1 VQQKLLSNV
10 RLASAS
16 ILLLGLVGSHLA
28 KAATSPSTA
37 ETTQTIVVHDDDIVP
52 LHASLKETT
61 LIVLP
66 EREKAMG
73 VFCGD
78 KSYWNVD
85 VIPGAERY
93 VAVKPS
99 KAGISTDIHIVT
111 DRNNSYTL
119 KATEGG
125 DGPVDLKLFLK
136 PADTFSL
143 SGPPAF
149 VPAAEMD
156 RLKQQVTEAQAELK
170 KVQEASAV
178 KVKTEADQ
186 LRADYPDS
194 LRFHYRFKR
203 GKPFNVEEIWNDDRG
218 FTYIR
223 AHPEEA
229 PAFYETK
236 DGKPDLV
243 QFEMRPDGLYFIAK
257 TVESGY
263 LRVGKQ
269 RLDFYREK

>member
-1 VQQKLLSNV
+1 MQLLNAKLA
-10 RLASAS
+10 LA
-16 ILLLGLVGSHLA
+16 LTGLVGSSLA
-28 KAATSPSTA
+28 QAAVIPSKA
-37 ETTQTIVVHDDDIVP
+37 ETTQTVVVHDDDIVP

-111 DRNNSYTL
+111 DHNNSYTL

-125 DGPVDLKLFLK
+125 DGPVDLKMFLK
-136 PADTFSL
+136 PADPSSL

-149 VPAAEMD
+149 VPAAETD
-156 RLKQQVTEAQAELK
+156 RLKQQVAEAQAELK
-170 KVQEASAV
+170 KVRDASAAELNTR
-178 KVKTEADQ
+178 TEHV
-186 LRADYPDS
+186 RADYPDTMQFS
-194 LRFHYRFKR
+194 YNFK
-203 GKPFNVEEIWNDDRG
+203 KDKPPFNVEGIWHDDK

-223 AHPEEA
+223 AHPLEA
-229 PAFYETK
+229 PALYEIK
-236 DGKPDLV
+236 DGKPNLI
-243 QFEMRPDGLYFIAK
+243 QFEMRPDGLYFVPKILDLA
-257 TVESGY
+257 Y
-263 LRVGKQ
+263 LQIGKQ
-269 RLDFYREK
+269 KLEISK